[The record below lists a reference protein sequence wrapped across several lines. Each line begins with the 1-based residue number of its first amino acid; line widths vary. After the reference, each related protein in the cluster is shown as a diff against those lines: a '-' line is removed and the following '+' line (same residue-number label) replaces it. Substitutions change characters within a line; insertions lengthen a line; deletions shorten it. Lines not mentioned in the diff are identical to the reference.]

1 MVSPPVENPPET
13 KNVVGIRFQRAGKV
27 YYFDPS
33 GIDFDLHDKVVVE
46 TERGLKI
53 GRVVIAPTQVLA
65 GEVTEPLKPVLRKA
79 TAEDMERMEE
89 ARQREKMAL
98 TKCTELA
105 RKLNLPM
112 KLLSV
117 ESSLDGGYVTIFFSA
132 EGRVDFR
139 QLVRELAST
148 LRTRVELRQVGP
160 RDETKIV
167 GGVGRCGYPL
177 CCATFLTEFNPLS
190 IKTAKEQG
198 LSLEPA
204 KISGICGRLLCCLG
218 YEAEHY
224 RMMKGKLPSIGQ
236 HVITPMGDG
245 VVVGLN
251 VLKETVTV
259 QLESQASVEVSAAEV
274 TRKEDGDAGK
284 RKGSR
289 PPKG

>member
-13 KNVVGIRFQRAGKV
+13 RNVVGIRFQRAGKV
-27 YYFDPS
+27 YYFDPV
-33 GIDFDLHDKVVVE
+33 GIDFDPDDKAVVE

-53 GRVVIAPTQVLA
+53 GRVVIAPQQVLA
-65 GEVTEPLKPVLRKA
+65 SDITEPLKPVLRQA
-79 TAEDMERMEE
+79 TPEDIERMEE
-89 ARQREKMAL
+89 AAQKEKQAL
-98 TKCTELA
+98 TRCTELA
-105 RKLNLPM
+105 RGLNLPM

-117 ESSLDGGYVTIFFSA
+117 ESSLDGSYLTIFFSA

-139 QLVRELAST
+139 QLVRELASS
-148 LRTRVELRQVGP
+148 LKTRVELRQVGP

-224 RMMKGKLPSIGQ
+224 RMMKGKLPPIGQ
-236 HVITPMGDG
+236 QVATPVGEG

-259 QLESQASVEVSAAEV
+259 QLESQASVEVPAADV
-274 TRKEDGDAGK
+274 TRKEGGDAAQRK
-284 RKGSR
+284 RHRPHKG
-289 PPKG
+289 